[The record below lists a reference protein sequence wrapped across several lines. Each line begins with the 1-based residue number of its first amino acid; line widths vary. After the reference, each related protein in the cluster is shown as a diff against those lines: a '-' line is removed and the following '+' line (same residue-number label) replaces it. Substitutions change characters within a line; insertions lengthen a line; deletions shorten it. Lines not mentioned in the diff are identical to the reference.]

1 MTYDVATVK
10 GFAILPEVCLS
21 FAAQG
26 RILIFLSVQK
36 SPNKLNVR
44 KKTFMGSCFWN

>member
-10 GFAILPEVCLS
+10 EFLILPEVCLGFS
-21 FAAQG
+21 AQG

-36 SPNKLNVR
+36 SPNKLNVSQ
-44 KKTFMGSCFWN
+44 KNITGSCFWN